1 MTVKELI
8 EYLKG
13 FDEEAFV
20 VTEIGEPVEVAVLM
34 AGDVVLGRR
43 GFIGEE
49 E

>member
-1 MTVKELI
+1 MTVKQLI
-8 EYLKG
+8 EELKG
-13 FDEEAFV
+13 FDEDSQV
-20 VTEIGEPVEVAVLM
+20 VTEIGEPVQVAVLM